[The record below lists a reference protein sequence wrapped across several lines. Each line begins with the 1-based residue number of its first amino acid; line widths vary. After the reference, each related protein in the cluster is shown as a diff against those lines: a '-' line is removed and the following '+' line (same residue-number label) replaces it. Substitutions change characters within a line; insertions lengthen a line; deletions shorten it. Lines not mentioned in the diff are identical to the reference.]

1 VIVDQRTGRIAKT
14 EKITEGDNLKAA
26 QAQSAA
32 AAKAKASL
40 ATALA
45 KALSA
50 NKGYGAVSATA
61 TLKDGK
67 AVAEITLIKGTQFK
81 TVSQPLSKA

>member
-1 VIVDQRTGRIAKT
+1 
-14 EKITEGDNLKAA
+14 
-26 QAQSAA
+26 
-32 AAKAKASL
+32 
-40 ATALA
+40 
-45 KALSA
+45 
-50 NKGYGAVSATA
+50 VSATA